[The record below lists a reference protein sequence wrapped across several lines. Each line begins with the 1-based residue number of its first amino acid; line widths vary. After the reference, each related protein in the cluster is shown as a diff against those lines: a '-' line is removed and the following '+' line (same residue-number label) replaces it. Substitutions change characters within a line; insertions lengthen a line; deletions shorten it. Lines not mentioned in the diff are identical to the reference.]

1 MAARTVVPGVRWV
14 VAVIGV
20 ASVLGLLAGMSPA
33 LGLGTALGL
42 SYAAVSILDVRLGLC
57 LFVFVSFLD
66 VLPTPVGAAVSLT
79 KVAGLV
85 LVLAWFAAATARR
98 AYQPRGLL
106 ATHPGAAWMLA
117 GLVALSAASVAWAG
131 SPAAAVA
138 ATTRYALNAVLFVIV
153 TSVVRTRR
161 DLIWVVAAFVAG
173 AAASA
178 MYGLVVPPSSAGP
191 GVERVAGT
199 IGDANE
205 FAAVLVS
212 ALPLALALAAAD
224 EEPTITRALGLGGA
238 ILSAAGIALSLS
250 RGGLFA
256 LGVMLVAAVMVA
268 GRWRAVVATIG
279 VFIALAGAGYF
290 LLAAPVAA
298 RERVSSSDG
307 GTGRADLWRV
317 GWRMV
322 EDRPLLGVGAG
333 NYATA
338 SIRYLLRPGQLSR
351 SDLIASTPKVAHN
364 TYLHVLAELGVV
376 GAVAFLGLIGF
387 AMASG
392 LRAARAFGRRRDA
405 SMEMFSRAW
414 LVALAGVLAADLF
427 LSAEFSKQL
436 WLLLALGPC
445 LLAMAREGSAEAA
458 GSYARAFP
466 ARRGPL

>member
-1 MAARTVVPGVRWV
+1 MFARTAVPEARWV
-14 VAVIGV
+14 VAVLAV

-33 LGLGTALGL
+33 LGLAAALGL

-85 LVLAWFAAATARR
+85 LVLAWFATATARG
-98 AYQPRGLL
+98 AYQPRGFL
-106 ATHPGAAWMLA
+106 AAHPGAAWVLA
-117 GLVALSAASVAWAG
+117 GLVALAAASVAWAG
-131 SPAAAVA
+131 SPAAAA
-138 ATTRYALNAVLFVIV
+138 AAATRYALNAVLFVIV

-161 DLIWVVAAFVAG
+161 DFTWVVVAFVSG

-178 MYGLVVPPSSAGP
+178 IYGLVVPPSPAGS

-205 FAAVLVS
+205 FAAVMVS

-224 EEPTITRALGLGGA
+224 GQSTRTRTVGLGAA

-256 LGVMLVAAVMVA
+256 LGVMLVAGVLVA

-290 LLAAPVAA
+290 LVAAPVAA

-307 GTGRADLWRV
+307 GTGRTDLWRV

-338 SIRYLLRPGQLSR
+338 SIQYLLRPGQLSR
-351 SDLIASTPKVAHN
+351 SDLIAGTPKVAHN
-364 TYLHVLAELGVV
+364 TYLHVLAELGVL
-376 GAVAFLGLIGF
+376 GALAFLGLIAF
-387 AMASG
+387 AVASG

-436 WLLLALGPC
+436 WILLALGPC
-445 LLAMAREGSAEAA
+445 LLAL
-458 GSYARAFP
+458 ARAGTSP
-466 ARRGPL
+466 AG